1 MGPTLL
7 AKTSWSKWG
16 RGVQMCDIPRLTH
29 IVNMHI
35 ISMKWIKYNSFTS
48 FMFKCSS
55 GKITNLQV
63 HDIFYLI
70 FRRKQREAESFKLSA
85 SRKKKKKNSAQ
96 FGEQDSFLRIL
107 GWNKQKWLP
116 SDLSLCIYLYIHE
129 NMCWRISRDPFIS
142 YNLLSASMTIIL
154 PG

>member
-16 RGVQMCDIPRLTH
+16 RGVQMCDIPRLAH

-48 FMFKCSS
+48 FMFKCSL

-85 SRKKKKKNSAQ
+85 SRKKRRKTAPNLVRKIHFLGSWVEISKNDYHLIYPCVYIYIYMKICGHELVETRS
-96 FGEQDSFLRIL
+96 
-107 GWNKQKWLP
+107 
-116 SDLSLCIYLYIHE
+116 SLTIYSQQA
-129 NMCWRISRDPFIS
+129 WQ
-142 YNLLSASMTIIL
+142 
-154 PG
+154 